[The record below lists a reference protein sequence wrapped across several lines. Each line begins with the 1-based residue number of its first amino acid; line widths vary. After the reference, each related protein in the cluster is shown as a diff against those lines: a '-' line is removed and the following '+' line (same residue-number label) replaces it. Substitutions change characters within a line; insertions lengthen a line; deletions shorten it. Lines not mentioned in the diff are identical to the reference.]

1 MLDLGSTAFIIE
13 TPGLPRRRLERYSTQ
28 LFDKWDLY
36 ISSVVSIPDYSV
48 ALEIEEGSI
57 KGKGKIALTLGA
69 LYFGIGNYG
78 SFVAGVQTIRDQV
91 VAASNFLADQANSRF
106 DADMTVKRKGG
117 IAAQLHRL
125 FTRVQSGQ
133 LSVDE
138 AMDEAERL
146 IGENSTDSP
155 NFMAALREALRTA
168 PKHHRQTELGLEV
181 LDVVE
186 PLPENNE
193 SESKSY
199 MPRPPLPPFPHLR
212 IEVWRESRREERKV
226 RISDRR

>member
-13 TPGLPRRRLERYSTQ
+13 TPGLPRKRLERYSTE
-28 LFDKWDLY
+28 LFDKWDAY
-36 ISSVVSIPDYSV
+36 ILNVLSIPDYSV

-57 KGKGKIALTLGA
+57 KGKGKIAVALGA

-78 SFVAGVQTIRDQV
+78 SFIGGVQTIRDQV
-91 VAASNFLADQANSRF
+91 VSASNFLADQANSSF

-138 AMDEAERL
+138 AMIEAERL
-146 IGENSTDSP
+146 IGENSTESP
-155 NFMAALREALRTA
+155 DFMGALREALRTA
-168 PKHHRQTELGLEV
+168 PKHHLQTELGLEAP
-181 LDVVE
+181 DVIE

-193 SESKSY
+193 SEPKSH

-212 IEVWRESRREERKV
+212 IEVWRESRKEERKV
-226 RISDRR
+226 RISNRR

>member
-1 MLDLGSTAFIIE
+1 MLDLGSTAFIID

-28 LFDKWDLY
+28 LFDKWDSY
-36 ISSVVSIPDYSV
+36 ISRVISIPDYSV
-48 ALEIEEGSI
+48 ALEVEEGSI

-78 SFVAGVQTIRDQV
+78 SFIAGVQTIRDQV
-91 VAASNFLADQANSRF
+91 VAVSNFLADQANSRF

-138 AMDEAERL
+138 AMIEAERL

-155 NFMAALREALRTA
+155 DFMIALRDAFRNA
-168 PKHHRQTELGLEV
+168 PKHHRQTELGLE
-181 LDVVE
+181 LPDVAE
-186 PLPENNE
+186 PLPENDE
-193 SESKSY
+193 SEPKSHL
-199 MPRPPLPPFPHLR
+199 PRPPLPPFPHLR